1 MTRGK
6 TLRWIAALAGATLIA
21 TVAYAALRF
30 GNAVNIGRAP
40 DTEGRGPGVHIDF
53 EAPPG
58 LEETLAAEAEVAE
71 NTPEGQLVLAARN
84 GEVER
89 VGELLATGLPPDAE
103 EAKNGHRALHQA
115 AGAGQVA
122 VLELLLDAGADPQG
136 RDGSGFTA
144 LMRAADAA
152 NLEAGRLLLDAG
164 AEVNARLETGETAL
178 GQGETALMQVV
189 AGSFF
194 RHLDGSGG
202 EPAPEQQAAE
212 LEFARMLFDAGAD
225 PNLHSEKDGSPLK
238 ALAVVQRADLLTLF
252 IEHGART
259 DGDADLAVLGMMPG
273 PIGEALRSAQSAAS
287 GSPTADEPR

>member
-6 TLRWIAALAGATLIA
+6 TLRWVAALAGATLIA

-58 LEETLAAEAEVAE
+58 QEESRAAAAEVAE
-71 NTPEGQLVLAARN
+71 DTPEGQLVLAARN

-89 VGELLATGLPPDAE
+89 VSELLATGLPPDAE

-122 VLELLLDAGADPQG
+122 VLELLLEAGADPRG

-178 GQGETALMQVV
+178 ISVV

-194 RHLDGSGG
+194 RHLDGGG
-202 EPAPEQQAAE
+202 DAPVAEQQAAE
-212 LEFARMLFDAGAD
+212 SEFARMLFDAGAD
-225 PNLHSEKDGSPLK
+225 PDLHSAKDGSPLK
-238 ALAVVQRADLLTLF
+238 MLAVIQRADLLTLF

-259 DGDADLAVLGMMPG
+259 DGDAELAILGMMPG

-287 GSPTADEPR
+287 EPPTADEPR

>member
-6 TLRWIAALAGATLIA
+6 TLRWVAALAGATLIA

-40 DTEGRGPGVHIDF
+40 NTEGRGPGVHIDF
-53 EAPPG
+53 QAPPG
-58 LEETLAAEAEVAE
+58 GEEIRAAAAEVAE
-71 NTPEGQLVLAARN
+71 DTPEGQLVLAARN

-89 VGELLATGLPPDAE
+89 VGELLATGLPPDAQE
-103 EAKNGHRALHQA
+103 TKNGHRALHQA

-122 VLELLLDAGADPQG
+122 AMDLLLTAGADPRG
-136 RDGSGFTA
+136 RDGSGYTA

-152 NLEAGRLLLDAG
+152 HLEAGRRLLDAG

-178 GQGETALMQVV
+178 IQVV
-189 AGSFF
+189 AGSFV
-194 RHLDGSGG
+194 RHLDGGG
-202 EPAPEQQAAE
+202 DETAAEQQAAE
-212 LEFARMLFDAGAD
+212 LEFTRMLFDAGAD

-238 ALAVVQRADLLTLF
+238 ALAVTQRADLLTLF
-252 IEHGART
+252 IENGART
-259 DGDADLAVLGMMPG
+259 DGDAELAILGMMPG

-287 GSPTADEPR
+287 ESPTADDPR

>member
-53 EAPPG
+53 EPAPG
-58 LEETLAAEAEVAE
+58 LEETRTAAAEVAKD
-71 NTPEGQLVLAARN
+71 TPEGQLVLAARN

-89 VGELLATGLPPDAE
+89 VSELLATGLPPDAQE
-103 EAKNGHRALHQA
+103 TKNGHRALHQA

-122 VLELLLDAGADPQG
+122 AMDLLLTAGADPRG
-136 RDGSGFTA
+136 RDGSGYTA

-152 NLEAGRLLLDAG
+152 HLEAGRRLLDAG
-164 AEVNARLETGETAL
+164 AEVNARLGTGETAL
-178 GQGETALMQVV
+178 IGVV

-194 RHLDGSGG
+194 RRFLDGGG
-202 EPAPEQQAAE
+202 DAPVAEQQAAE

-225 PNLHSEKDGSPLK
+225 PNLHSAKDGSPLK
-238 ALAVVQRADLLTLF
+238 MLAVVQRADLLTLF
-252 IEHGART
+252 VEHGART
-259 DGDADLAVLGMMPG
+259 DGDAELAILGMMPG
-273 PIGEALRSAQSAAS
+273 PIGKALRSAQSAAS
-287 GSPTADEPR
+287 ESPTADEPR